1 MARNDDL
8 MKGLGIGLSAA
19 VLVPV
24 VFTTLAPVLRPL
36 ARTALRAGVMAYEKG
51 REVFEEFGETVEDVV
66 AEVREELLEA
76 HESHESHESEESVD
90 GFEEEVAGPE
100 DK

>member
-8 MKGLGIGLSAA
+8 MKGVGIGLSAA
-19 VLVPV
+19 VLLPV
-24 VFTTLAPVLRPL
+24 VFSTLAPVLRPL

-66 AEVREELLEA
+66 AEVREELVDA
-76 HESHESHESEESVD
+76 HESEELID
-90 GFEEEVAGPE
+90 ELEEEAAAQE